1 MPARI
6 IPEKF
11 AVAFSC
17 AGEQRALVRT
27 IALSVEA
34 VIGLGSV
41 FFDEWF
47 EHYIAGDDADLVLQD
62 IYGKRSELVVVCIS
76 SRYGGKSWTRSEHR
90 AIRARQ
96 MELGSAFDDRVRYR
110 MLPIRVGD
118 GDIAGV
124 LFNTI
129 APDVRSRRPE
139 DAASLIVERLRLVRG
154 SLGEADPLSAYRES
168 LRRRAVQHDWW
179 SHPIPLSVSAGPGG
193 NMPAREAIWHW
204 FEHGPQHCIVLGDP
218 GAGKTGLLW
227 WFAEQAV
234 ARDAVVPIVVAAA
247 KLRGRTSNLADVTSC
262 AEPALI
268 EIQSEVPLTKQMI
281 LILDGLDE
289 LVGTLT
295 GGEKVAGQVL
305 ATVFRHI
312 PVTARVIAACREL
325 VFSSIEQA
333 FTSALPEAA
342 EIPSGSN
349 DVYDLAIGRALADR
363 QPLRVMRVQ
372 PVLRRDAEDFLA
384 HKNLS
389 GNLIHAAAMNASLEP
404 LLRHPFT
411 VRLLTLSLPK
421 LASRGGDIALSE
433 VYRAYVTA
441 ALLREDRTLR
451 PGDLDAVF
459 DACCL
464 VALHPRQGKHERF
477 ANLAARAGLLVL
489 TGTTWRF
496 RHYSLWEYFFAVA
509 VRRQLQQYDSK
520 MLSQLDLVNGY
531 NINRMLVPM
540 LTGVDSQHEIRG
552 PARVVTSEEY
562 EQFLENTGWRRAS
575 GYGIHPSTS
584 NAREWYSVGDIQG

>member
-1 MPARI
+1 M
-6 IPEKF
+6 
-11 AVAFSC
+11 
-17 AGEQRALVRT
+17 
-27 IALSVEA
+27 
-34 VIGLGSV
+34 
-41 FFDEWF
+41 
-47 EHYIAGDDADLVLQD
+47 
-62 IYGKRSELVVVCIS
+62 
-76 SRYGGKSWTRSEHR
+76 
-90 AIRARQ
+90 
-96 MELGSAFDDRVRYR
+96 
-110 MLPIRVGD
+110 
-118 GDIAGV
+118 
-124 LFNTI
+124 
-129 APDVRSRRPE
+129 
-139 DAASLIVERLRLVRG
+139 
-154 SLGEADPLSAYRES
+154 
-168 LRRRAVQHDWW
+168 
-179 SHPIPLSVSAGPGG
+179 
-193 NMPAREAIWHW
+193 
-204 FEHGPQHCIVLGDP
+204 
-218 GAGKTGLLW
+218 
-227 WFAEQAV
+227 
-234 ARDAVVPIVVAAA
+234 VPIVVAAA

-333 FTSALPEAA
+333 FTSALPESA
-342 EIPSGSN
+342 ETPSGSN

-451 PGDLDAVF
+451 PADLDGSTRVVW
-459 DACCL
+459 L
-464 VALHPRQGKHERF
+464 RWIPVRGKHERF

-489 TGTTWRF
+489 TGTTWRS

-540 LTGVDSQHEIRG
+540 LTGVDSQREVRG

-584 NAREWYSVGDIQG
+584 NAPDGIRRRHSRLTSNSWHPSTLAALTDVPSRALYRGMTPPSSPCMRACASQRAISSSRFRLRANTCSGELTGMTNEARMYACWIRRPAQSSGSIGTSAFPRRHSP